1 MQPSQIDPTLTA
13 VNAQQK
19 AIFARHVAVQ
29 YPQQV
34 VLRGVLNG
42 LGISGPG
49 ALIYEAYS
57 AELYAVGRHFTG
69 PAAVAEAL
77 LLSKKYTDL
86 GATPAA
92 ICAIGTTV
100 HALTLPTP
108 ATVTLLTPV
117 NGAPAEPKA
126 GFLTWQAAVGA
137 TGYDVWLGP
146 QAGAVIEVS
155 NDQLALSY
163 AYSGLPGLTLHDWY
177 VYGRNACGIGA
188 ISVTFSFTTVA

>member
-1 MQPSQIDPTLTA
+1 MQSSQIDPTLTA

-34 VLRGVLNG
+34 ALRGVLNG

-77 LLSKKYTDL
+77 LLSRKYTQL
-86 GATPAA
+86 GAVAA
-92 ICAIGTTV
+92 TICAIGTTV

-108 ATVTLLTPV
+108 GTVTLLTPV

-126 GFLTWQAAVGA
+126 GTLTWQASPNS
-137 TGYDVWLGP
+137 TGYDVYLGP
-146 QAGAVIEVS
+146 QVGPVVEVS
-155 NDQLALSY
+155 HDQLGLTY
-163 AYSGLPGLTLHDWY
+163 AYSGLAGLTLHDWY
-177 VYGRNACGIGA
+177 VYGRNACGPGL

>member
-1 MQPSQIDPTLTA
+1 MQSSQIDPTLTA

-19 AIFARHVAVQ
+19 AIFARHVATQ

-77 LLSKKYTDL
+77 LLSRKYTDL
-86 GATPAA
+86 GATEAT

-108 ATVTLLTPV
+108 VVATLLLPA

-126 GFLTWQAAVGA
+126 GTLSWQASANA
-137 TGYDVWLGP
+137 TSYDVWLGP
-146 QAGAVIEVS
+146 NAGPVIEVS
-155 NDQLALSY
+155 SDQIGLTY
-163 AYSGLPGLTLHDWY
+163 AYSGLAGVTLHDWY
-177 VYGRNACGIGA
+177 VIARNACGPA
-188 ISVTFSFTTVA
+188 AASATWQFTTVA